1 MKRLGLV
8 IGGIALLAVGTLGG
22 IVAMRGSAA
31 GAVVDRHARELRGD
45 IADLRASD
53 ASRPVLFEPA
63 EDANAWH
70 LYGSALDV
78 LSAMPQAERDLVPA
92 LGNVD
97 RPADPAK
104 MDELLAKY
112 APQIDELRRALA
124 RRRVDPDYP
133 YEQGAAVLL
142 PYVHKSMM
150 AVKFLAQAAL
160 HRHDQGRGRE
170 AIELAV
176 VALGTSQDNARRG
189 FLVNEIVRVVC
200 DGVVCE
206 RLRVMLKSNALTAA
220 DAAWF
225 GDALEKLESSRAGFA
240 ESLRIDM
247 IGLRVEIVNYARA
260 GLLDRNPVL
269 GVGPPGPRQFFSRR
283 VAAAETLEA
292 MDSIL
297 REIQATER
305 SPLTER
311 IARCEAA
318 LARATSTGNP
328 LTAAVVPALGHA
340 WRSHAQCDREL
351 SLLRAAVALV
361 RHRAEHGAYPA
372 TVDGLPGAS
381 AVAKYTRVTDE
392 EVVVEATAP
401 GGKTLTWTVKRK

>member
-8 IGGIALLAVGTLGG
+8 IGGVALLAVGTLGG
-22 IVAMRGSAA
+22 IVAMRASAA
-31 GAVVDRHARELRGD
+31 GNVVERHARELRGD

-70 LYGSALDV
+70 LYCSALDV
-78 LSAMPQAERDLVPA
+78 LNAMPQAERDLVPA
-92 LGNVD
+92 LGNLD
-97 RPADPAK
+97 KPADPVK

-124 RRRVDPDYP
+124 RRRVDPDYE
-133 YEQGAAVLL
+133 YERGAAVLL

-150 AVKFLAQAAL
+150 AVKFLAQAAQ
-160 HRHDQGRGRE
+160 HRHDQGRERE

-176 VALGTSQDNARRG
+176 IALGTSQDNARRG
-189 FLVNEIVRVVC
+189 FLVNELVRVVS

-206 RLRVMLKSNALTAA
+206 RLRAMLKSNALTAA

-225 GDALEKLESSRAGFA
+225 ADALEKLESSRVEFA
-240 ESLRIDM
+240 ESLRVDM
-247 IGLRVEIVNYARA
+247 IGMRVEIVNYARA
-260 GLLDRNPVL
+260 GLLDRNPAL
-269 GVGPPGPRQFFSRR
+269 GIGLPGPRQFFSRR
-283 VAAAETLEA
+283 VAAAEALEA

-297 REIQATER
+297 REMQATER
-305 SPLTER
+305 SPLPER
-311 IARCEAA
+311 IARCDAA
-318 LARATSTGNP
+318 LARATAGDNP
-328 LTAAVVPALGHA
+328 VIATVLPALGRA
-340 WRSHAQCDREL
+340 WQNHAQCDRDL

-372 TVDGLPGAS
+372 TVDGLPGAG
-381 AVAKYTRVTDE
+381 AVERYSCTDE
-392 EVVVEATAP
+392 EATVEATVA
-401 GGKTLTWTVKRK
+401 GGKRLTWTVKRK